1 MEKGSFVIVHLTAP
15 KEQFWGLLHGM
26 NATGVTL
33 RGINMVSFEDWA
45 RQTAKGGEKTMDAVL
60 MFFPMH
66 RVERMFLDEDMGVVP
81 SHARRFQDIVGT
93 PARDYFERNFDATP
107 RAH

>member
-15 KEQFWGLLHGM
+15 KEQFWGLLHGVD
-26 NATGVTL
+26 ATGVTL

-45 RQTAKGGEKTMDAVL
+45 RQTARGGEKTMDAVL

-81 SHARRFQDIVGT
+81 SQARRFLEIVGRS
-93 PARDYFERNFDATP
+93 ARDYFERMFDASP
-107 RAH
+107 RVD